1 VLRVGPSGG
10 GGGGGGTIT
19 DILGGTGIGVTDGT
33 GPVTTVRFTGP
44 AWPPVS
50 VAVPS
55 AAGSLT
61 LALQANGNVGLAS
74 VPAGS
79 GDNTVLQW
87 DNQARPGFYWTPA
100 SSVTGN
106 TALWNPSNA
115 AVGGNPT
122 VDFTEIPDAT
132 QGSYILG
139 VSEGSVLT
147 SIQSFLFLQQWTIG
161 AAVLYTGAAAF
172 NPGLFI
178 AVPTLLVGQ
187 GNNGP
192 GLVCGLSAGNLVFG
206 LWYVDHTG
214 TTRFVESSPLV
225 AGVPHYVVG
234 TFSNGILSIQ
244 VDGGA
249 AVTAGPFPLMAY
261 GVYTGTQ
268 IAAWGDDS
276 NELAEFVGSAVE
288 LDAWN
293 RALTPTEITQLNTY
307 YAAALA

>member
-1 VLRVGPSGG
+1 MLTVGPSGSGG
-10 GGGGGGTIT
+10 GGGGVT
-19 DILGGTGIGVTDGT
+19 DIVAGPGILVTGGT
-33 GPVTTVRFTGP
+33 GPVATITSLITLY
-44 AWPPVS
+44 PPVS
-50 VAVPS
+50 EAVPS
-55 AAGSLT
+55 AAGNLT
-61 LALQANGNVGLAS
+61 LSLEARGNVGLAS

-87 DNQARPGFYWTPA
+87 DNGARPGFYWTPA
-100 SSVTGN
+100 SATTGN

-178 AVPTLLVGQ
+178 AVPTILVGQ

-214 TTRFVESSPLV
+214 TTRYVESSPVV
-225 AGVPHYVVG
+225 AGVPHYVIG

-249 AVTAGPFPLMAY
+249 AVPAGPFPLMAY

-276 NELAEFVGSAVE
+276 NELAEFVGSAVD
-288 LDAWN
+288 LHAWN
-293 RALTPTEITQLNTY
+293 RALTPTEITQLSAY